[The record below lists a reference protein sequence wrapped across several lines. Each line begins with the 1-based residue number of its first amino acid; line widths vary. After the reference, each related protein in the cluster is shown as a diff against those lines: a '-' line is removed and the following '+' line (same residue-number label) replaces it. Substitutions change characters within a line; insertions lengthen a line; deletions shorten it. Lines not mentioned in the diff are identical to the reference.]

1 MESTRWRLQRMWY
14 RPSRASRKFWKKSYC
29 CTSHVDNR
37 KIKSRAIVEWTCVQ
51 MWQDTAFSWYTQSNR
66 SWCLWAALHSIS
78 YKDWSNTEVLHNI
91 IFVTLQCGPDHGFE
105 NYTENTNILIST
117 ITLLYNLKQGNSN
130 SLLIQAYCVVM
141 LTITL

>member
-1 MESTRWRLQRMWY
+1 MEIPTYVISAITGFKKVLEKILLLYEPRGQSENQKQGYCRMNLHADVTRHSLQLIHSQIDHNVCEQHCIALAIRIGQIL
-14 RPSRASRKFWKKSYC
+14 KYC
-29 CTSHVDNR
+29 
-37 KIKSRAIVEWTCVQ
+37 IV
-51 MWQDTAFSWYTQSNR
+51 Y
-66 SWCLWAALHSIS
+66 
-78 YKDWSNTEVLHNI
+78 NI
-91 IFVTLQCGPDHGFE
+91 IFVTLQCGPYHGFE